1 MFEPTLTW
9 MVESVRWE
17 WAFAFSLS
25 DPLAIFS
32 EIWEWWLINELTT
45 VEENIEETNN
55 EINLVKVEKEV
66 VALLSEDE
74 KQNTLINCLN
84 NDECDMIEPQLM
96 ESMKFL
102 RVFMMM
108 NYLWWEKMSFDQKV
122 LLRSINEFINKTP
135 WGLTNWTLTTITFGE
150 PSMLDDQYKIKAL
163 DITLNM
169 EFDHKRNLIS
179 FLKNIEDKVFKE
191 LPVLYVIESLN
202 YDIVNYTERQWVNI
216 AATVYYFDGQPPQPK
231 ELEIDE

>member
-1 MFEPTLTW
+1 
-9 MVESVRWE
+9 
-17 WAFAFSLS
+17 
-25 DPLAIFS
+25 
-32 EIWEWWLINELTT
+32 
-45 VEENIEETNN
+45 
-55 EINLVKVEKEV
+55 
-66 VALLSEDE
+66 
-74 KQNTLINCLN
+74 
-84 NDECDMIEPQLM
+84 
-96 ESMKFL
+96 
-102 RVFMMM
+102 
-108 NYLWWEKMSFDQKV
+108 
-122 LLRSINEFINKTP
+122 
-135 WGLTNWTLTTITFGE
+135 
-150 PSMLDDQYKIKAL
+150 MLDDQYKIKAL